1 MLQSKEFA
9 TIIGNDVT
17 LCVIIKIGHK
27 NANDLGTWSA
37 KIKTHRVAD

>member
-9 TIIGNDVT
+9 TIIGNDVM

-27 NANDLGTWSA
+27 NANDLGTWLTI
-37 KIKTHRVAD
+37 IKTHRVAG